1 MSACCCMCN
10 PHSQLA
16 CLSCVCATQ
25 LERNTKILIGFA
37 CDICVFVC
45 VFISFISFLCSKT
58 IVNMNIKTGEITL
71 KNPDADDREQV
82 RACVR
87 AVCVREDFC
96 IIACFVHHLL
106 NCVPVDVCMCEVI
119 HGIDTHVWVCKRE
132 VVKEVVNMSN
142 GRIVFFVF
150 KVGYALTH
158 TRTHTH
164 SQSRSRSIRCMTTR
178 RSRSFSLKRLL
189 SLLSTASSRC
199 VAVCVL
205 RCVCCGAYVA
215 LRLLQCLCC
224 SSPFSTVSSW
234 CVQCLLQYCSMCVA
248 LCSDNYGTVCR
259 VTHVKEACHA
269 FELGVSHI

>member
-1 MSACCCMCN
+1 
-10 PHSQLA
+10 
-16 CLSCVCATQ
+16 
-25 LERNTKILIGFA
+25 
-37 CDICVFVC
+37 
-45 VFISFISFLCSKT
+45 
-58 IVNMNIKTGEITL
+58 
-71 KNPDADDREQV
+71 
-82 RACVR
+82 
-87 AVCVREDFC
+87 
-96 IIACFVHHLL
+96 
-106 NCVPVDVCMCEVI
+106 
-119 HGIDTHVWVCKRE
+119 
-132 VVKEVVNMSN
+132 
-142 GRIVFFVF
+142 
-150 KVGYALTH
+150 
-158 TRTHTH
+158 
-164 SQSRSRSIRCMTTR
+164 MTTR

-269 FELGVSHI
+269 FELGVSHIWMMRHVSHTNESRHKCEWDTSHIWMRHLTPMNQWVMYHLWTSHVPHLNEARHTHEWVMSHVNESRLQYELFMSHIWIWMSYVSHIYINASCLTYE